1 VQNTNNYKEVE
12 LYTPRELEAGTEMQ
26 GQETHKTNLQ
36 KYLGQAT
43 QIKDL
48 ETTVAASN
56 SLETTVAASNSLEA
70 YLNCFPNT
78 FSQVIARLEEI
89 YALYSTLSIR
99 RWIIFR
105 RCLSIN
111 DAKKIINTLRE
122 RALTNLTGASN
133 RAILQVAKDLYAKSL
148 QEKSFYAQASTYSS
162 PYSYENQL
170 VYHEKLAEAA
180 QAATN
185 ARSDY
190 TPNKQTRYLGRVS
203 SDGNSQQLF
212 CAPDARS
219 IFDHFDLI
227 P

>member
-1 VQNTNNYKEVE
+1 MQNTNNYKEVE

-26 GQETHKTNLQ
+26 GQETHKTNIQ
-36 KYLGQAT
+36 KYLDQAT
-43 QIKDL
+43 QIKD
-48 ETTVAASN
+48 
-56 SLETTVAASNSLEA
+56 LETTVAASNSLEA

-133 RAILQVAKDLYAKSL
+133 RAILQVAKDLYVKSL

-170 VYHEKLAEAA
+170 EYQEKLAEAA

-212 CAPDARS
+212 CAPYARS